1 MNSQPSDD
9 EIAQRYDKVWV
20 ETKQLYD
27 KKYGFKK
34 FGATEAYTYVWA
46 EKLENNYIGLQY
58 DSLWMM
64 KLCKSLYYNIMN
76 NDHRPIQ
83 LAETLDS

>member
-34 FGATEAYTYVWA
+34 FGATEAYTYV
-46 EKLENNYIGLQY
+46 
-58 DSLWMM
+58 
-64 KLCKSLYYNIMN
+64 
-76 NDHRPIQ
+76 
-83 LAETLDS
+83 